1 MPHLIIEHSPTLT
14 SAIRSALSPLHQTL
28 LASGQFGERDIKVRA
43 RMYEDYLVG
52 GQAAG
57 DFVHLTLYLLDGR
70 SAEVKA
76 DLSRALM
83 AAVQNALAGVRHCT
97 SPWTSAIW
105 CAPITASMCSQAKGS
120 AVT

>member
-1 MPHLIIEHSPTLT
+1 MPHLIIEHSPTFT

-83 AAVQNALAGVRHCT
+83 AAVQNALAGV
-97 SPWTSAIW
+97 
-105 CAPITASMCSQAKGS
+105 APLHITVDIRDMVRSHYGKYVLAG
-120 AVT
+120 